1 MQVQGLLFLQH
12 QEAKEGSR
20 GLGATVP
27 LTQRLQAEHG
37 VAALNL
43 FRDVRTT

>member
-1 MQVQGLLFLQH
+1 MQVKGLLFLQH
-12 QEAKEGSR
+12 QKAEESGCS
-20 GLGATVP
+20 LGATVP